1 MDPFAVLG
9 IFLMGAAA
17 GALLTWIAYAAQIR
31 KLHQLIDRPAT
42 RSSSASELPDTE
54 KRPAEPPDSEKR
66 KSA

>member
-17 GALLTWIAYAAQIR
+17 GALLTWIAYAARIR
-31 KLHQLIDRPAT
+31 KLSRLMDRPAT
-42 RSSSASELPDTE
+42 RSPSAPE
-54 KRPAEPPDSEKR
+54 RPDSEKR